1 MQALIISIG
10 TEILLGNITD
20 TNSQYLA
27 NHLKEL
33 GLNVYKMITV
43 GDNHDRLREVLEQAD
58 GAYDYIFMTGGLG
71 PTEDDISKEV
81 AIEVCGL
88 EDEVEVDGNSLE
100 MIRNYFENN
109 KRAVEINKKQAKF
122 PKSAHILK
130 NPKGTAPG
138 CILTSK
144 KSTKFILLPGPPH
157 EMTYMFEREVSK
169 ILDKDAII
177 KSVTAK
183 TALLGEWDMASRVDL
198 TSTNPTISPY
208 VTDYGC
214 ILRITARATTGK
226 EVDDILNQGMTKVK
240 NSLGK
245 YLITFEDKRKEE
257 VLIDLLRARG
267 EYISCAESFTGG
279 LIASSIVDIP
289 GASHVLKE
297 AYITYANESKEKILG
312 VSHETISK
320 YDVVSKEVLK
330 EMLDGLH
337 RKTDTDLAL
346 ATTGY
351 ADIGHVFV
359 GILYKGKYLLKEFQF
374 NGDRNRVRLR
384 AKNRAID
391 LAIMFMRGDYDN
403 FDI

>member
-1 MQALIISIG
+1 
-10 TEILLGNITD
+10 
-20 TNSQYLA
+20 
-27 NHLKEL
+27 
-33 GLNVYKMITV
+33 
-43 GDNHDRLREVLEQAD
+43 
-58 GAYDYIFMTGGLG
+58 
-71 PTEDDISKEV
+71 
-81 AIEVCGL
+81 
-88 EDEVEVDGNSLE
+88 
-100 MIRNYFENN
+100 
-109 KRAVEINKKQAKF
+109 
-122 PKSAHILK
+122 
-130 NPKGTAPG
+130 
-138 CILTSK
+138 
-144 KSTKFILLPGPPH
+144 
-157 EMTYMFEREVSK
+157 MFEREVSK
-169 ILDKDAII
+169 ILAKDAII

-198 TSTNPTISPY
+198 TSSNPTISPY

-226 EVDDILNQGMTKVK
+226 EVEDLLSQGMTKVK

-257 VLIDLLRARG
+257 FLIDLLRARG

-330 EMLDGLH
+330 EMLDGLY
-337 RKTDTDLAL
+337 RKTGTDLAL

-359 GILYKGKYLLKEFQF
+359 GILYKGNYLLKEFQF

>member
-88 EDEVEVDGNSLE
+88 EDEVDVDGNSLG

-109 KRAVEINKKQAKF
+109 KRAVEINKKQAIF

-169 ILDKDAII
+169 ILVKDAII

-214 ILRITARATTGK
+214 ILRITARATTNQ
-226 EVDDILNQGMTKVK
+226 EVDDLLSQGMTKVK

-257 VLIDLLRARG
+257 ILIDLLRARG

-330 EMLDGLH
+330 EMLDGLY